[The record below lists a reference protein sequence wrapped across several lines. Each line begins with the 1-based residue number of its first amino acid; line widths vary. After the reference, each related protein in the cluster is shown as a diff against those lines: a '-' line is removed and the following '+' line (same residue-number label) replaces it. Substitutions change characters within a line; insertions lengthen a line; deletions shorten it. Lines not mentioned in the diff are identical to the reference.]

1 MRRGAAPARFDAVV
15 LGAGPAGCAT
25 ALFLAHNGISQI
37 LLVEPARQQSVRVGE
52 SVPPDIRIPLDELG
66 LWDEFLAEKHETCL
80 GSCSSWGADALGYN
94 DFLLHPLGN
103 GWHLDRTRF
112 DSFLVRKAI
121 ERGIEVWPGM
131 RFDVAERLPHG
142 GFRLRL
148 AGDETRIVEARFV
161 VDASGLRA
169 CFARHMGARR
179 ELLDQLLCVVGF
191 FELHDPA
198 RFPRLTM
205 LEAVE
210 YGWWYAAKLPNAR
223 LAVVV
228 ASDPQFVKQAAL
240 HTRHGLIAHLAATN
254 HVAAATSGG
263 RLIEHAQVTCTA
275 PSFLLDTVVGDGW
288 LAVGDAASAFDP
300 ISSQGIHKAFSDG
313 RLAGKAA
320 ADYLRGDENQLAGYQ
335 SSIASRFEHYRRG
348 RSYFYDLEKRWPAS
362 PFWMKRRSK
371 PVPRW
376 PAADNGPQV
385 CTCME

>member
-1 MRRGAAPARFDAVV
+1 MGPGAAPAQFDVVV

-37 LLVEPARQQSVRVGE
+37 LLVEPTRHQEFRVGE
-52 SVPPDIRIPLDELG
+52 SVPPDIRLPLDELG
-66 LWDEFLAEKHETCL
+66 LWDAFLAENHETCL

-94 DFLLHPLGN
+94 DFLFNPLGN
-103 GWHLDRTRF
+103 GWHLDRARF
-112 DSFLVRKAI
+112 DHFLARKAA
-121 ERGIEVWPGM
+121 ERGIEVWQGM
-131 RFDVAERLPHG
+131 RFDSGGRLPHG

-148 AGDETRIVEARFV
+148 VGDETRIADARFV
-161 VDASGLRA
+161 VDATGSRS
-169 CFARHMGARR
+169 CFARSMGARR
-179 ELLDQLLCVVGF
+179 DFLDQLLCVVGF
-191 FELHDPA
+191 FELPDPA
-198 RFPRLTM
+198 RFSRLTM

-240 HTRHGLIAHLAATN
+240 HSRDGLLAHMAATK

-263 RLIEHAQVTCTA
+263 RLIEDMQVTCNA

-300 ISSQGIHKAFSDG
+300 ISSQGIHKAMSDG

-320 ADYLRGDENQLAGYQ
+320 AGYLRAGENQLAGYQ
-335 SSIASRFEHYRRG
+335 SSVTSRFEQYRRG
-348 RSYFYDLEKRWPAS
+348 RHYFYDLEKRWPES
-362 PFWMKRRSK
+362 PFWTKRRS
-371 PVPRW
+371 
-376 PAADNGPQV
+376 ATA
-385 CTCME
+385 EL